1 MSKVVSV
8 SGAAGT
14 GKSTLLGNL
23 PYRVNRFQVAR
34 GVLNAMK
41 MDLYD
46 ILKDP
51 FKTIE
56 FQEEILRWKI
66 DVDSTLHEDNE
77 VEWTFVERC
86 PADFYA
92 FAKTWQ
98 PRFNSPEF
106 DVWIEGYYSRCFD
119 AMKYYDVAII
129 IPPGKFAHVDDGVR
143 AKADTQET
151 THTELDKMLSRRWG
165 WANFARPCFHF
176 HRLES
181 CDIIDRVNEVKNALN
196 EATNYFSQNYA
207 NQLRTLSDL
216 RPAVG
221 HDRN

>member
-1 MSKVVSV
+1 MSKLVSV

-14 GKSTLLGNL
+14 GKSTLLENL
-23 PYRVNRFQVAR
+23 PYRVNEFRVAR
-34 GVLNAMK
+34 AVLAAMK

-56 FQEEILRWKI
+56 FQNEILRCKI
-66 DVDSTLHEDNE
+66 QVDADLHKDQE

-86 PADFYA
+86 PADFYS

-98 PRFNSPEF
+98 QYVSCEEYDRWLEEYKADCFN
-106 DVWIEGYYSRCFD
+106 
-119 AMKYYDVAII
+119 AMLHYDVAII

-143 AKADTQET
+143 AKADTQEI
-151 THTELDKMLSRRWG
+151 THAELDQMLSRRWVH
-165 WANFARPCFHF
+165 ANFDKPRFHL

-181 CDIIDRVNEVKNALN
+181 SDIIDRVNEVEQTLKDANK
-196 EATNYFSQNYA
+196 YFRSIEQI
-207 NQLRTLSDL
+207 LSDM
-216 RPAVG
+216 R
-221 HDRN
+221 

>member
-1 MSKVVSV
+1 MSKLVSI

-14 GKSTLLGNL
+14 GKSTLLDNL
-23 PYRVNRFQVAR
+23 KYRVDQFRVAR
-34 GVLNAMK
+34 AVLKHFK

-51 FKTIE
+51 KKTME
-56 FQEEILRWKI
+56 FQDEILDWKI
-66 DVDSTLHEDNE
+66 ANDESLKEDND

-98 PRFNSPEF
+98 QYFTSTEYDEWLEDYRSDCFN
-106 DVWIEGYYSRCFD
+106 
-119 AMKYYDVAII
+119 AMRHYDVAII

-143 AKADTQET
+143 AKADTQEI
-151 THTELDKMLSRRWG
+151 THRELDQLLSRRWMHT
-165 WANFARPCFHF
+165 NFDKPRFHL

-181 CDIIDRVNEVKNALN
+181 SDIIDRVNEVEQTLKDANK
-196 EATNYFSQNYA
+196 YF
-207 NQLRTLSDL
+207 RTIEQIMSDL
-216 RPAVG
+216 
-221 HDRN
+221 

>member
-14 GKSTLLGNL
+14 GKSTLLENL
-23 PYRVNRFQVAR
+23 KYRVNGFRVAR

-51 FKTIE
+51 DLTIQ

-66 DVDSTLHEDNE
+66 QVDSQLHEDNE

-98 PRFNSPEF
+98 QYFANDQVYADWLEEYKVSCFN
-106 DVWIEGYYSRCFD
+106 
-119 AMKYYDVAII
+119 AMKYYDVAVI

-143 AKADTQET
+143 AKADTQQM
-151 THTELDKMLSRRWG
+151 THNELEQMLSRRWIH
-165 WANFARPCFHF
+165 ANFGKPRFHL
-176 HRLES
+176 HHLQS
-181 CDIIDRVNEVKNALN
+181 CDIIDRVNEIDQTLKDANK
-196 EATNYFSQNYA
+196 YF
-207 NQLRTLSDL
+207 RTIEQILSDMQ
-216 RPAVG
+216 
-221 HDRN
+221 